1 MKTWQVIW
9 QLIRFRPRLFATN
22 LAFMLLDITGWMVVG
37 LIVHEFFNLVSG
49 DAQAG
54 FSLWGLIALLA
65 ASAIGRWAG
74 IYGIIASNVPF
85 QYHLHTLLHKNLLG
99 RILQRPGA
107 HALDESPGEAI
118 NRFNGDVNE
127 LPLFA
132 LWLND
137 MLGLGTFT
145 LIAIIMMVSINA
157 KIALVAFLP
166 MVAVILIAN
175 GATRRIEEY
184 RKAVR
189 KATGAVLGFINETFS
204 SAQAV
209 KVATAEAATVEHFR
223 GINETRRQAALKDR
237 VFNEILRSIF
247 WNAGSVGTGVIL
259 LLAGQSM
266 KEGTFTVGDF
276 ALFVY
281 YLGWVTEL
289 TGFLGFLL
297 ARYKQAGVSVERMVR
312 MMQGAST
319 AELVKHGETFLD
331 ADLPEV
337 PHIKKTDEH
346 RFEELEVA
354 GLTFHHLESRRGI
367 ENINLRVERGSF
379 TVITG
384 RIGSGKTTL
393 LRVLLG
399 LLPRDAG
406 EIRWNGDPVTQPDT
420 FFVPPRTA
428 YTAQVPRLFSDTLR
442 DNILMGL
449 PEEEINIP
457 EAVHMAVMERD
468 LNDLERRLDTLVG
481 PKGVRLSGGQI
492 QRTAAARMFVRTPE
506 LLVFD
511 DLSSALDVETE
522 RTLWERVFDQTEA
535 TCLVVSHRRAAL
547 RRADHI
553 IVLKDGHIE
562 AEGTLTE
569 LLANS
574 AEMRGIWHGDAE

>member
-9 QLIRFRPRLFATN
+9 QLIRFRPRLFAKN
-22 LAFMLLDITGWMVVG
+22 LAAMLLDVTGWMVVG
-37 LIVHEFFNLVSG
+37 LIVHEFFNVVSG
-49 DAQAG
+49 NAQAG
-54 FSLWGLIALLA
+54 FSVWGLIALLA
-65 ASAIGRWAG
+65 ASAVGRWVG
-74 IYGIIASNVPF
+74 IYGIITSNVPF
-85 QYHLHTLLHKNLLG
+85 QYHLHTLMHKNLLG

-137 MLGLGTFT
+137 LLALAVFT
-145 LIAIIMMVSINA
+145 AIAIVLMLRINTQ
-157 KIALVAFLP
+157 IALISFLP
-166 MVAVILIAN
+166 MVAVIIVAN
-175 GATRRIEEY
+175 RATHRIEEY
-184 RKAVR
+184 RKATR

-209 KVATAEAATVEHFR
+209 KVGTAEAHTIDYFR
-223 GINETRRQAALKDR
+223 TINETRRKAALKDR
-237 VFNEILRSIF
+237 LFTEILRSVF

-266 KEGTFTVGDF
+266 KAGAFTVGDF

-297 ARYKQAGVSVERMVR
+297 ARYRQAGVSVDRMVR
-312 MMQGAST
+312 MMQGVS
-319 AELVKHGETFLD
+319 AEQLVKHGPIHLD
-331 ADLPEV
+331 GDLPDI
-337 PHIKKTDEH
+337 PHAAKTEEH
-346 RFEELEVA
+346 RFEELKVA
-354 GLTFHHLESRRGI
+354 GLTYHFPESRRGI
-367 ENINLRVERGSF
+367 ENINLLIERGSF
-379 TVITG
+379 TVLTG

-393 LRVLLG
+393 LRVVLG
-399 LLPRDAG
+399 LLPKDSG
-406 EIRWNGDPVTQPDT
+406 EIRWNGELVEQPDL
-420 FFVPPRTA
+420 FFVPPRSA

-442 DNILMGL
+442 NNILMGR
-449 PEEEINIP
+449 PEDRTDIP
-457 EAVHMAVMERD
+457 EVIRLAVMEHD
-468 LNDLERRLDTLVG
+468 LNDLEQRLDTMVG

-492 QRTAAARMFVRTPE
+492 QRTAAARMFVRSPE

-522 RTLWERVFDQTEA
+522 RTLWERVFEQEDA

-553 IVLKDGHIE
+553 IVLKDGRIE

-574 AEMRGIWHGDAE
+574 AEMRGIWRGDAE